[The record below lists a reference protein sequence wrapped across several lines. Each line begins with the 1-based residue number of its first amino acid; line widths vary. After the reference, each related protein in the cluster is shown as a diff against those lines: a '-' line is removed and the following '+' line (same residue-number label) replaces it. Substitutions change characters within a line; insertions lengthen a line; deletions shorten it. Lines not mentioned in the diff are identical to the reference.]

1 MKTNVY
7 DKERAANLPPLESS
21 GKRTPQKI
29 QAPAGKGWREW
40 LVPVALILLVAIPL
54 IVGAVRIAQL
64 VGGAEIT
71 AENARFFA
79 SPVPVVVHIVDASVF
94 AIFGAFQFVNSLRR
108 RKPGWHRAA
117 GRVVV
122 GCGLFVGFSGLWM
135 TLFYPRAAGSGDL
148 LYVLRLVFGSAMIA
162 SLVLGFVAIRRG
174 DVKGH
179 RAWMMR
185 GYAIGLGA
193 GTQVLTQ
200 LVGSLIPGTPNELS
214 VALLMGA
221 GWVINLAVAEWV
233 LRKRTTPLHRKASAV
248 VAHPI

>member
-7 DKERAANLPPLESS
+7 DKERAPNVPTLDTS

-29 QAPAGKGWREW
+29 RVPARKGSREW

-54 IVGAVRIAQL
+54 IVGAVRITQL

-94 AIFGAFQFVNSLRR
+94 AIFGAFQFVNGLRR

-148 LYVLRLVFGSAMIA
+148 LYALRLLFGSGMIA
-162 SLVLGFVAIRRG
+162 SIILGFVAIRRG

-179 RAWMMR
+179 SAWMMR

-200 LVGSLIPGTPNELS
+200 LVASLILGTPNEFS
-214 VALLMGA
+214 VALAMGA
-221 GWVINLAVAEWV
+221 GWVINLAVAEWAI
-233 LRKRTTPLHRKASAV
+233 RKRITTVHRKASAV
-248 VAHPI
+248 LAHPI